1 MIRTAIL
8 LLALAGCASTPKSDG
23 PPPLP
28 VDIVDNED
36 VSDRRLKFAARREL
50 DSYEKN
56 GRRLADLA
64 DAAYSMELELRR
76 RGYSRS
82 AVTFRFEPNDEAPE
96 KIEFVVSEG
105 PLGRIGRITFPGATV
120 LDDEQ
125 LRNFF
130 PSGAHPRFQQ
140 SQVDGAVGEI
150 ERAFLLLGYRDV
162 RAGPL
167 QVNWNDEGT
176 NADIVL
182 PIAAGDKYVIDDY
195 TVEGDLDPDLERRI
209 IAALLGQGYYLRLPA
224 EAAAQVRADLLNRGH
239 QKATVTV
246 TTELKE
252 TRATLHFRV
261 YEGPVYRVRDI
272 VIEGHDRT
280 RVRLMRSRITAKM
293 GEPVSDAKLNEGV
306 DGLYRTGVFK
316 RVTVQKE
323 FVNDRETDIT
333 YVVEEIQART
343 VDFEAGWGSYELLR
357 GGVRYQDRNFLGYG
371 RLLDVQAGAS
381 TKGYELLG
389 IITDSYLLGQ
399 DNLLRLAG
407 GVFQRQEPSFK
418 RLGYRI
424 NLSVTHRFDSPWTV
438 TGGYIYDT
446 QKASDI
452 DSILPD
458 DTEGELVTSA
468 GLFAAAVYDS
478 RDSALLPSTGTVAE
492 ARIGWSSPLLGAD
505 LDFISLKLHAF
516 RFWTIRKDFV
526 LGIGARF
533 DSSPILNNDRTL
545 PIQNRL
551 FLGGATT
558 IRSFD
563 QSELGPTDPITD
575 QPLGGLTAF
584 SFYSELRMRLWRE
597 LHGAAF
603 YEVGMVSP
611 FALSIEGPPGH
622 SIGCGLRYY
631 LPVGPIRID
640 FAYTP
645 GELFSATQR
654 WQLHFA
660 FGFSF

>member
-1 MIRTAIL
+1 LIRAAIL
-8 LLALAGCASTPKSDG
+8 LLALAGCASTTRSDG

-28 VDIVDNED
+28 VDVVDNED

-50 DSYEKN
+50 ASFEQN

-76 RGYSRS
+76 RGYSRA
-82 AVTFRFEPNDEAPE
+82 AVTFRFEPNDETPE
-96 KIEFVVSEG
+96 KLVFVVAEG
-105 PLGRIGRITFPGATV
+105 PLGRIGQFAFPGATV

-130 PSGAHPRFQQ
+130 PSGSNPRFLQ

-150 ERAFLLLGYRDV
+150 ERTFLLLGYRDA

-167 QVNWNDEGT
+167 QVSWNDEGT
-176 NADIVL
+176 RADIVL
-182 PIAAGDKYVIDDY
+182 PIAAGKQYVIEDY
-195 TVEGDLDPDLERRI
+195 TVEGDLDPDLEQRI
-209 IAALLGQGYYLRLPA
+209 LGGLRGQGYYLRLPA

-252 TRATLHFRV
+252 TRVTLHFQV
-261 YEGPVYRVRDI
+261 DEGPIYRVRDI
-272 VIEGHDRT
+272 VVEGHDRT
-280 RVRLMRSRITAKM
+280 RIRFIRSRITAKT
-293 GEPVSDAKLNEGV
+293 GEPVSDEELNKGI

-316 RVTVQKE
+316 RVTVDKE
-323 FVNDRETDIT
+323 FVNDRETDIK

-357 GGVRYQDRNFLGYG
+357 GSVRYQDRNFLGYG
-371 RLLDVQAGAS
+371 RLLDLQAGAS
-381 TKGYELLG
+381 TKGYALVG
-389 IITDSYLLGQ
+389 VITDLYLLGK

-407 GVFQRQEPSFK
+407 GVFQREEPSFT

-424 NLSVTHRFDSPWTV
+424 NLSVTHRYGKRWTV
-438 TGGYIYDT
+438 TGGYIYET
-446 QKASDI
+446 QEASDI
-452 DSILPD
+452 DSVLPD

-478 RDSALLPSTGTVAE
+478 RDSALLPNTGTLAE
-492 ARIGWSSPLLGAD
+492 ARIGWSSPLMGGD
-505 LDFISLKLHAF
+505 LDYVSLKLHAF
-516 RFWTIRKDFV
+516 RFWTIRNDFV
-526 LGIGARF
+526 LGLGARF
-533 DSSPILNNDRTL
+533 DSKPILNNDPTL

-563 QSELGPTDPITD
+563 QSELGPADPITN

-584 SFYSELRMRLWRE
+584 SLYSELRMRIWRD

-603 YEVGMVSP
+603 YELGMVSP
-611 FALSIEGPPGH
+611 SALSIDGPPGH
-622 SIGCGLRYY
+622 SVGCGLRYY

-640 FAYTP
+640 FAYNP
-645 GELFSATQR
+645 GELFAAKQR